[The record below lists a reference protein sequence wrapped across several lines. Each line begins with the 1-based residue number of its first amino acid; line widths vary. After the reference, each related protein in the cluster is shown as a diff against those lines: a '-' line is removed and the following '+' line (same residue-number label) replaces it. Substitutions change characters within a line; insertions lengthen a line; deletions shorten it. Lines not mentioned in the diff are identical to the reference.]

1 MSQWPMVK
9 LGDVCTVVGGG
20 TPKTAIPEYWGGTIP
35 WLTPKDLSGNKN
47 LYISRGE
54 RSITESGLDNS
65 GATLLPKGTVLWS
78 SRAPIGHVA
87 IAETDVATNQGF
99 KSFIPGPNVDSEYL
113 AYTLIFMK
121 DQFQRIGTGATFKEV
136 SAKRA
141 KSIQIPLPP
150 LEEQRRIARALS
162 IVESANQHY
171 LETCSKINTLRDNY
185 FLTIISNQSK
195 ILRSEALEEVVDSVI
210 DCPHSTP
217 KWTESGIPCIWT
229 NNLRKGYFNWD
240 APRFVSS
247 ETYKSRSARAYLQ
260 EGDIILSREGTV
272 GVAAIIPRNF
282 KGCMG
287 QRLVQVRPNSS
298 SIPGPWVLASLLYLL
313 DPVRVSHFMV
323 GATSKHLNV
332 RDLRKLQIPIP
343 TEQTLKR
350 FIEFDT
356 KSNELLKEAQKRSLL
371 TQELYNSLATRAFA
385 GQL

>member
-9 LGDVCTVVGGG
+9 LGDVCERKIPKWDRNGRKKYIDISTVS
-20 TPKTAIPEYWGGTIP
+20 PETKKVASP
-35 WLTPKDLSGNKN
+35 QDVL
-47 LYISRGE
+47 GE
-54 RSITESGLDNS
+54 D
-65 GATLLPKGTVLWS
+65 AP
-78 SRAPIGHVA
+78 SRAQQIIRKNDVLVSTVRPNLNSVAKIPSTLDGHVA
-87 IAETDVATNQGF
+87 STGFCVLRATEKIDSGF
-99 KSFIPGPNVDSEYL
+99 LFHFVQTQAFIKQCINKS
-113 AYTLIFMK
+113 
-121 DQFQRIGTGATFKEV
+121 TGISYPSTTANKIKE
-136 SAKRA
+136 
-141 KSIQIPLPP
+141 ILIPLPP
-150 LEEQRRIARALS
+150 LEEQRRIARMLS
-162 IVESANQHY
+162 TARSAKQNY
-171 LETCSKINTLRDNY
+171 LEICHEINSIRDNY
-185 FLTIISNQSK
+185 FLTIISNKSK
-195 ILRSEALEEVVDSVI
+195 ILRSENLEDVADSVI

-247 ETYKSRSARAYLQ
+247 ETYKLRSARAYLQ

-272 GVAAIIPRNF
+272 GVAAIIPRDF

-287 QRLVQVRPNSS
+287 QRLVQVRPSHFS
-298 SIPGPWVLASLLYLL
+298 VPGQWILASLLYLL
-313 DPVRVSHFMV
+313 DPVRISNFMV

-343 TEQTLKR
+343 TEQTLKQ
-350 FIEFDT
+350 FIEFDK